1 MYEKPLLAVSGDFS
15 GCVEVGPLQGYWSFE
30 PNLDLQSMKNN
41 RFLDSGKGFRIY
53 GLG

>member
-30 PNLDLQSMKNN
+30 PNLDPQSMNN
-41 RFLDSGKGFRIY
+41 NFFWTVER
-53 GLG
+53 GLGFMV